1 MTGSP
6 ESYSVVTQRSHQ
18 AVLLVRDGS
27 GWSLPAHADS
37 IAHRVVADLAD
48 RYGVAVEIDGRAW
61 ELTHDGLAYGYLATA
76 SGEGTGVPSPD
87 TRWVKP
93 DELAD
98 LPLTVAEHRAVL
110 SDWAASR
117 TPGADP
123 LLTQPWADAGWRTAA
138 SEWITAG
145 ARAAGHVPTGP
156 VEQFVSSPYSYTS
169 RLPTDRGAV
178 WFKSATP
185 SFRHEPA
192 LVDLLHRHAP
202 GIVPTVLAHDPERR
216 WLLTDD
222 IGPYRLVGDDLDDL
236 DDLDTYAAAVTRY
249 ARLQRAL
256 VPAGAELAELGVPDR
271 RLSVLPD
278 LLAELADDHRVL
290 LLDDATALT
299 PEEHRRLVG
308 YLPRFAD
315 LCADLAG
322 LGLPEVLQNTD
333 FWRDC
338 VLIREDDVVLLDWAE
353 SVLANPLSSLTM
365 VHRDPA
371 LEEHPQRQSI
381 LDRLTTAYLD
391 AWADLHPRERL
402 AAELERARPTGIV
415 LRALSWR
422 SCMDTIQDLSRY
434 PGTRGVV
441 ARNMRA
447 LLAFA
452 DPA

>member
-6 ESYSVVTQRSHQ
+6 ESYSVVTRRSHP

-37 IAHRVVADLAD
+37 IAHQVVADLAD

-76 SGEGTGVPSPD
+76 SGDGADVPSPD
-87 TRWVKP
+87 TRWVEPGELP
-93 DELAD
+93 DLS
-98 LPLTVAEHRAVL
+98 LTVAEHRKVL

-117 TPGADP
+117 APGADP
-123 LLTQPWADAGWRTAA
+123 LLTQPWADAEWRAGAA
-138 SEWITAG
+138 KWITDG
-145 ARAAGHVPTGP
+145 ARAAGRVPTGP
-156 VEQFVSSPYSYTS
+156 MEQFISSPYSYTTW
-169 RLPTDRGAV
+169 LPTDRGPV
-178 WFKSATP
+178 WFKAATP
-185 SFRHEPA
+185 SFQHEPA
-192 LVDLLHRHAP
+192 LVDLLHRRAP
-202 GIVPTVLAHDPERR
+202 GIVPPVLAHDPERR

-222 IGPYRLVGDDLDDL
+222 VGPYRLIGDDLA
-236 DDLDTYAAAVTRY
+236 DLDTYAAAVTRY
-249 ARLQRAL
+249 AHLQRAL
-256 VPAGAELAELGVPDR
+256 VPAAGELAALGVPDR

-315 LCADLAG
+315 LCAELAG

-338 VLIREDDVVLLDWAE
+338 VLVREDGVVLLDWAE

-371 LEEHPQRQSI
+371 LEDHPQRESI
-381 LDRLTTAYLD
+381 LGLLTAAYLD
-391 AWADLHPRERL
+391 AWTDLHPRERL
-402 AAELERARPTGIV
+402 TAALERARPTGIV

-422 SCMDTIQDLSRY
+422 SCMDTMQDLSRY